1 MAPVRSKRRIS
12 AGSSSPTAEHIGGS
26 PSTPHTRSP
35 IKKRRMGLNPQ
46 QKQVLIDNLQLES
59 TMIFDNIIGLVADI
73 ISSVTERA
81 RRLRAQ
87 YHLQA
92 QGLRSRIQIRINR
105 IPTSL
110 RKVKMGDLLLK
121 YLEQEKRKAI
131 RAPPPVPSKD
141 RPAQSP
147 EHRLPHKAASP
158 QRPGRPE
165 KHSRWV
171 AQLEIF
177 WDEWLTPHS
186 DELIRDKENNIEN
199 AEQPKKRIRG
209 NPVTEGTA
217 IRAGQVLSP
226 TSSNTRLA
234 ARDRPTSPT
243 KSQIARP
250 GSPLKGTGNGR
261 TAAATN
267 VLTNMVQK
275 ARATRDGAAR
285 KLTTASNTSSSSSG
299 TTAAARTRRAAAP
312 VAPKPPTS
320 RPGTRMARRVSGN
333 SETSENST
341 GTVIRKT
348 ASAKPAAAAPR
359 RTVMSTIKKG
369 VTGGGAKKAAPKS
382 TTTTATTTTR
392 SGRVLR
398 GRG

>member
-12 AGSSSPTAEHIGGS
+12 ARSSSPTAEHIGGS
-26 PSTPHTRSP
+26 PSTPHSRSP

-46 QKQVLIDNLQLES
+46 QKQVLIDNLQLE
-59 TMIFDNIIGLVADI
+59 I
-73 ISSVTERA
+73 TERA

-141 RPAQSP
+141 RPAPSP
-147 EHRLPHKAASP
+147 QHRIPHRAASP

-165 KHSRWV
+165 KHS
-171 AQLEIF
+171 
-177 WDEWLTPHS
+177 S

-209 NPVTEGTA
+209 NPATEGTA

-250 GSPLKGTGNGR
+250 GSPLKGTGTGR

-267 VLTNMVQK
+267 VLTSMVEK

-312 VAPKPPTS
+312 AAPKPPTS

-333 SETSENST
+333 SEASENST

-369 VTGGGAKKAAPKS
+369 VTGGGARKTAPKP
-382 TTTTATTTTR
+382 TTTTAATTTR